1 MSQRIHTD
9 MLQSLTLFYYNT
21 SCTTTGPHARHT
33 SINTIV
39 IIIIIIIIIIIML
52 CNVLF
57 FEDETLAEEH
67 NY

>member
-1 MSQRIHTD
+1 

-39 IIIIIIIIIIIML
+39 IIIIIIIIML